1 MPFRWICG
9 KTATAPNEL
18 EPSRND
24 EVREAPMNPSKRNL
38 NVALMPRTLPLNKFI
53 DLFSS
58 SIESAGNATRE
69 FSWSGA
75 GLWASDAV
83 ILHWPDQFFL
93 KRGLSGSLKSYA
105 KLFMLRAA
113 KLFKGQRVVWV
124 AHNLAPHDTATVDA
138 RLRDRFFDALDGVIF
153 LSRRSQQLV
162 EEHYPQLRAK
172 AQLVT
177 VHGHYRDVALAPPSA
192 CSPPGSVV
200 RLGYVGLIR
209 PYKNLDTLVSAAANL
224 PGLSLHMSGMAKD
237 ADELLAELQT
247 RAVGADN
254 ITLDARSVPLGDAD
268 VEHLI
273 DACDGVVL
281 PYRNILNSGSA
292 LHALSRNRPVLAP
305 RIGSL
310 PELQEHVG
318 EDWLYLYDGELT
330 PQVLQDFGA
339 RLRARASSQAAPL
352 DAYDWPPIGRAIDGF
367 LRRIVPDA

>member
-1 MPFRWICG
+1 MTQVAREIDMPNGPVLSEENRV
-9 KTATAPNEL
+9 EL
-18 EPSRND
+18 ARAQRP
-24 EVREAPMNPSKRNL
+24 VRAL
-38 NVALMPRTLPLNKFI
+38 DVALMPRTLPLNKFI

-58 SIESAGNATRE
+58 SIELAGNATRD

-75 GLWASDAV
+75 GLWTSDAV

-93 KRGLSGSLKSYA
+93 KRDLAGSLKSYA

-113 KLFKGQRVVWV
+113 KLFKGQRIVWV
-124 AHNLAPHDTATVDA
+124 AHNLAPHDTAAVDA
-138 RLRDRFFDALDGVIF
+138 KLRDRFFDALDGVIF

-162 EEHYPQLRAK
+162 EQHYPRLRTK
-172 AQLVT
+172 EQLVT
-177 VHGHYRDVALAPPSA
+177 VHGHYRDVALAPPST
-192 CSPPGSVV
+192 CRSPRSLV

-224 PGLSLHMSGMAKD
+224 PDLSLHMSGMAKD
-237 ADELLAELQT
+237 ADELLSDLQA
-247 RAVGADN
+247 RAAGAAN
-254 ITLDARSVPLGDAD
+254 ITLDARSEPLDDAE
-268 VEHLI
+268 VERLI

-318 EDWLYLYDGELT
+318 EDWLYLYEGELT
-330 PQVLQDFGA
+330 PQVLRNFGA
-339 RLRARASSQAAPL
+339 RLRSRTPSQSAPL
-352 DAYDWPPIGRAIDGF
+352 EAYDWPPIGQAIDGF
-367 LRRIVPDA
+367 LRRIVARA

>member
-1 MPFRWICG
+1 MTQVARESDMPNR
-9 KTATAPNEL
+9 PVLSEENRVEL
-18 EPSRND
+18 ARARRPARALD
-24 EVREAPMNPSKRNL
+24 
-38 NVALMPRTLPLNKFI
+38 VALMPRTLPLNKFI

-58 SIESAGNATRE
+58 SIESAGNATHD
-69 FSWSGA
+69 FAWSGA
-75 GLWASDAV
+75 GLWTSDAV

-124 AHNLAPHDTATVDA
+124 AHNLAPHDTAIVDA

-162 EEHYPQLRAK
+162 GEHYPQLRAK
-172 AQLVT
+172 EQLVT
-177 VHGHYRDVALAPPSA
+177 VHGHYRDVALSPPSA
-192 CSPPGSVV
+192 CVPPGSVV

-224 PGLSLHMSGMAKD
+224 PDLSLHMSGMAKD
-237 ADELLAELQT
+237 ADELLADLQR
-247 RAVGADN
+247 RAAGAAN
-254 ITLDARSVPLGDAD
+254 ITLDARSTPLEDAD
-268 VEHLI
+268 VERLI

-310 PELQEHVG
+310 PELQQHVG

-330 PQVLQDFGA
+330 PQVLQDFGV
-339 RLRARASSQAAPL
+339 RLRSRATSQAAPL
-352 DAYDWPPIGRAIDGF
+352 DAYDWAPIGRAIDGF
-367 LRRIVPDA
+367 LRRIVPGA

>member
-1 MPFRWICG
+1 MTHMARKSDMPNG
-9 KTATAPNEL
+9 P
-18 EPSRND
+18 
-24 EVREAPMNPSKRNL
+24 VRSEEGRVARAQAQGPARIL

-58 SIESAGNATRE
+58 SIESSGNATCD

-75 GLWASDAV
+75 GLWTSDAV

-93 KRGLSGSLKSYA
+93 KRGLFGSLKSYA

-113 KLFKGQRVVWV
+113 KRVRGQRIVWV
-124 AHNLAPHDTATVDA
+124 AHNLAPHDTAAVDA

-162 EEHYPQLRAK
+162 EEQYPQLRAK
-172 AQLVT
+172 EQLVT
-177 VHGHYRDVALAPPSA
+177 VHGHYRDVAQAPASA
-192 CSPPGSVV
+192 CPLPGSNV

-224 PGLSLHMSGMAKD
+224 SGLSLHMSGMAKD
-237 ADELLAELQT
+237 ADELLADLQT
-247 RAVGADN
+247 RAAGAAN
-254 ITLDARSVPLGDAD
+254 VTLDARSEPLDDA
-268 VEHLI
+268 EIERLI
-273 DACDGVVL
+273 DTCDGVVL

-318 EDWLYLYDGELT
+318 KDWLYLYDGELT

-339 RLRARASSQAAPL
+339 RLRSRAASQAAPL
-352 DAYDWPPIGRAIDGF
+352 DAYDWVPIGRAIDGF
-367 LRRIVPDA
+367 LRRIVPGA